1 MTFSHLQVASGFS
14 LQYGTATPQALADR
28 AAELGQTIMGLTDRD
43 GLYGAVRWALA
54 CQRTGIQ
61 SVLGVDMAVEETTP
75 AVPPPGRLSGRVR
88 RSPARGGEWVDE
100 SRPRVLL
107 LAADARGWASLCRLV
122 SAAHLGDHTER
133 GAPWLTWAA
142 LSEHHEGLVALLTCD
157 SEIGRLIAT
166 QRAHRA
172 QAAARPWRAIFGR
185 RLGIAV
191 ASHRTSHGLA
201 GRHPYST
208 ATAAAMLGWAREQR
222 LPVVLTNAVRYLR
235 PGDARVA
242 DVLDSAR
249 RLVALD
255 SRHVEPHNG
264 EGFLKDAGQMAQLAD
279 EIACAAGER
288 DGRRLLADTQ
298 QLAEY
303 CVLTP
308 ADLGLGEV
316 FVPELDVL
324 VGRQVPQESAN
335 AEADALLR
343 QRCDAAIPRYYAR
356 ADDRRRAMDRLSDE
370 LQTIT
375 YLGFSGYFL
384 TVAEVV
390 ELIRGRGVR
399 VAARGSGAGSLVNH
413 LLGISGV
420 DPIRHG
426 LLMER
431 FLSPLRRAL
440 PDIDIDVES
449 ARREEIYQWIF
460 DRFGPERTACVSMM
474 ETYRVRHAVRD
485 VGVALGMPAGDI
497 DAFATS
503 FPHIRARD
511 ARSALADLPELR
523 TSGFGRLA
531 ATGRLDTFL
540 DLVESLDGLPRH
552 VALHPCGVLL
562 SDLTLLDRTPVE
574 RSAAGFPMS
583 HFDKDDVEEMG
594 LLKLDVLGI
603 RMQSS
608 MAHAIDEIERTTGA
622 RIELDDHELDDPD
635 TFALIQSA
643 QTLGCFQIESPG
655 QRELIGKF
663 APETFGDLI
672 IDISLFR
679 PGPVKS
685 DMVTPFLRARQ
696 GWNEPAYLHDDLRP
710 ALEETHG
717 VVVFHEQ
724 VLRIVATMTG
734 CSLAEADETRR
745 TLGSPEGQDDI
756 RAWFYPAALQRGYD
770 LPTVERVWDVLRAF
784 ASFGFCKA
792 HAAAFALPT
801 YQSAW
806 LKAHHPAAFYAG
818 ILTHDPG
825 MYPKRLILDDARNRG
840 VVVLGLDVNASGAAY
855 RVETVPVDHEDG
867 GPREGIRVPLT
878 DVKGISEGE
887 VANLVAG
894 QPYASLS
901 DAWQRG
907 GMSRPTAERIVV
919 AGGFDAMYSLDIP
932 TAVRQR
938 GSMTRRD
945 LLLQVAD
952 LERYVSG
959 PRRGPRGASRAGSSH
974 AQLTLGLYDAMSDD
988 PEAIRASGLPE
999 MTSSERVGAELEVLG
1014 MDVSHHIM
1022 DFHAGM
1028 LADLTRAGMCL
1039 VRSRDLLAQRSRR
1052 EVFVAGV
1059 KVATQ
1064 TPPVRSGRRVIFLTL
1079 DDMTGPVDAT
1089 FFDDAQGP
1097 FAGTVFASWLLLVR
1111 GEIRRTGPRGV
1122 SLRATGCWELGE
1134 VRRSWLAGGIDAVT
1148 TMVTAVHEP
1157 DEAGVAPARRRVLVH
1172 ASGFRQSPYA
1182 DIKPA
1187 GPDPARPPVP
1197 GPSAPSKLWHTSPGS
1212 SGW

>member
-1 MTFSHLQVASGFS
+1 MTFSHLHVASGYS
-14 LQYGTATPQALADR
+14 LQYGTATPLAIAER
-28 AAELGQTIMGLTDRD
+28 AAEHGQSIVGLTDRD
-43 GLYGAVRWALA
+43 GLYGAVRWMLA
-54 CQRTGIQ
+54 CQSAGI
-61 SVLGVDMAVEETTP
+61 SPVLGVDLAMEETSPVTGT
-75 AVPPPGRLSGRVR
+75 GRGVLRGAESPR
-88 RSPARGGEWVDE
+88 RSPAHGGTWLDE
-100 SRPRVLL
+100 DRPRVLL

-122 SAAHLGDHTER
+122 SAAHTGPHAER
-133 GAPWLTWAA
+133 GRPWLTWAA
-142 LSEHHEGLVALLTCD
+142 LREHSEGVVALLTAD
-157 SEIGRLIAT
+157 SEVGRLFT
-166 QRAHRA
+166 SQRIHRA
-172 QAAARPWRAIFGR
+172 AGVVRPWRAIFGP

-191 ASHRTSHGLA
+191 TSHRTPA
-201 GRHPYST
+201 RHRHAT
-208 ATAAAMLGWAREQR
+208 ATAAAMVGWARGER

-235 PGDARVA
+235 PEDARVA

-249 RLVALD
+249 RLVPLD
-255 SRHVEPHNG
+255 SRHIEPDNG
-264 EGFLKDAGQMAQLAD
+264 EAFLKDTGQMSLLAD
-279 EIACAAGER
+279 EIARAAGER
-288 DGRRLLADTQ
+288 DGRRLVADTQ
-298 QLAEY
+298 RLAEH
-303 CVLTP
+303 CALAP
-308 ADLGLGEV
+308 ADLGMGEV

-324 VGRQVPQESAN
+324 IRAAVPPDEAN
-335 AEADALLR
+335 ERADALLR
-343 QRCDAAIPRYYAR
+343 ERCTQAIEVRYPRGADQRQASAR
-356 ADDRRRAMDRLSDE
+356 LEEE
-370 LQTIT
+370 LRTIT
-375 YLGFSGYFL
+375 HLQFSGYFL

-390 ELIRGRGVR
+390 ELVKARGVR

-460 DRFGPERTACVSMM
+460 DRFGTERTACVSMM

-485 VGVALGMPAGDI
+485 VGAALGMPAGEV
-497 DAFATS
+497 DAFAKS

-511 ARSALADLPELR
+511 ARNALADLPELR

-531 ATGRLDTFL
+531 ASGRLDTFL
-540 DLVESLDGLPRH
+540 DLVEKLDGLPRH

-562 SDLTLLDRTPVE
+562 SDTTLLDRTPVE

-608 MAHAIDEIERTTGA
+608 MAHAVDEIERTTGE
-622 RIELDDHELDDPD
+622 RIELDDRDLDDPA
-635 TFALIQSA
+635 TFALVQSA

-696 GWNEPAYLHDDLRP
+696 GWSEPLYLHDDLRST
-710 ALEETHG
+710 LEETHG

-745 TLGSPEGQDDI
+745 SMGSPGGQDDV

-825 MYPKRLILDDARNRG
+825 MYPKRLILDDARNRD
-840 VVVLGLDVNASGAAY
+840 VAVLGLDINASADVY
-855 RVETVPVDHEDG
+855 RVERDPTG
-867 GPREGIRVPLT
+867 REGIRVPLT
-878 DVKGISEGE
+878 DVKGIATEE
-887 VANLVAG
+887 VAGIVAG

-901 DAWQRG
+901 DAWQRS
-907 GMSRPTAERIVV
+907 GMSRPTAERIIVS
-919 AGGFDAMYSLDIP
+919 GGFDAMYGLDVP
-932 TAVRQR
+932 AAMRTR
-938 GSMTRRD
+938 GRMTRRD
-945 LLLQVAD
+945 LLLQIAD
-952 LERYVSG
+952 LERLTSTRGSARGSARDRRARPAVPQPVRGAVRRPGGHRGLRPARDDVGGAGGRGARGARHGRQPSCRG
-959 PRRGPRGASRAGSSH
+959 LPRPHARLPRRRWDVRRA
-974 AQLTLGLYDAMSDD
+974 
-988 PEAIRASGLPE
+988 
-999 MTSSERVGAELEVLG
+999 VGAAAPAAVEERGVRRRG
-1014 MDVSHHIM
+1014 EGRDA
-1022 DFHAGM
+1022 DPAG
-1028 LADLTRAGMCL
+1028 
-1039 VRSRDLLAQRSRR
+1039 AQRSSRHLPHPRR
-1052 EVFVAGV
+1052 RDRA
-1059 KVATQ
+1059 
-1064 TPPVRSGRRVIFLTL
+1064 GRRHLL
-1079 DDMTGPVDAT
+1079 RRCPGPLCRH
-1089 FFDDAQGP
+1089 G
-1097 FAGTVFASWLLLVR
+1097 LLLLAAARAR
-1111 GEIRRTGPRGV
+1111 GGAAHRPARGV
-1122 SLRATGCWELGE
+1122 DPGDRLLG
-1134 VRRSWLAGGIDAVT
+1134 
-1148 TMVTAVHEP
+1148 
-1157 DEAGVAPARRRVLVH
+1157 ARRRAPGLARRRGGGGRRAGERRGRGSAGAGAAAGARACQRIPAVAVRRHQAGRAGRRLAAAQAV
-1172 ASGFRQSPYA
+1172 AQQSGKQWMVNRGGRRMSP
-1182 DIKPA
+1182 
-1187 GPDPARPPVP
+1187 
-1197 GPSAPSKLWHTSPGS
+1197 
-1212 SGW
+1212 

>member
-1 MTFSHLQVASGFS
+1 M
-14 LQYGTATPQALADR
+14 R
-28 AAELGQTIMGLTDRD
+28 
-43 GLYGAVRWALA
+43 
-54 CQRTGIQ
+54 
-61 SVLGVDMAVEETTP
+61 
-75 AVPPPGRLSGRVR
+75 
-88 RSPARGGEWVDE
+88 
-100 SRPRVLL
+100 
-107 LAADARGWASLCRLV
+107 
-122 SAAHLGDHTER
+122 
-133 GAPWLTWAA
+133 
-142 LSEHHEGLVALLTCD
+142 
-157 SEIGRLIAT
+157 
-166 QRAHRA
+166 
-172 QAAARPWRAIFGR
+172 
-185 RLGIAV
+185 
-191 ASHRTSHGLA
+191 
-201 GRHPYST
+201 
-208 ATAAAMLGWAREQR
+208 
-222 LPVVLTNAVRYLR
+222 
-235 PGDARVA
+235 
-242 DVLDSAR
+242 
-249 RLVALD
+249 
-255 SRHVEPHNG
+255 
-264 EGFLKDAGQMAQLAD
+264 
-279 EIACAAGER
+279 
-288 DGRRLLADTQ
+288 
-298 QLAEY
+298 
-303 CVLTP
+303 
-308 ADLGLGEV
+308 
-316 FVPELDVL
+316 
-324 VGRQVPQESAN
+324 
-335 AEADALLR
+335 
-343 QRCDAAIPRYYAR
+343 
-356 ADDRRRAMDRLSDE
+356 
-370 LQTIT
+370 TIT
-375 YLGFSGYFL
+375 HLGFSGYFL

-390 ELIRGRGVR
+390 ELIKGRGVR

-420 DPIRHG
+420 EPIRHG

-460 DRFGPERTACVSMM
+460 DRFGAERTACVSMM

-485 VGVALGMPAGDI
+485 VGGALGMPAGDI
-497 DAFATS
+497 DAFAKS

-531 ATGRLDTFL
+531 ASGQLDDFL
-540 DLVESLDGLPRH
+540 DLVERLDGLPRH

-562 SDLTLLDRTPVE
+562 SDATLLDRTPIE
-574 RSAAGFPMS
+574 RSAAGFAMS

-594 LLKLDVLGI
+594 LLKLDVLGV

-608 MAHAIDEIERTTGA
+608 MAHALDEIERTTGE
-622 RIELDDHELDDPD
+622 RVDLDDHDLDDPD
-635 TFALIQSA
+635 TFALIRTS

-685 DMVTPFLRARQ
+685 DMVAPFLRARQ
-696 GWNEPAYLHDDLRP
+696 GWNEPVYVHDDLRP
-710 ALEETHG
+710 ALEETYG

-745 TLGSPEGQDDI
+745 TLGSIDGQDDV

-806 LKAHHPAAFYAG
+806 LKTHHPAAFYSG
-818 ILTHDPG
+818 VLTHDPG
-825 MYPKRLILDDARNRG
+825 MYPKRLILDDARNRD
-840 VVVLGLDVNASGAAY
+840 VAVLGLDINASSDTY
-855 RVETVPVDHEDG
+855 RVETAPHDPEG
-867 GPREGIRVPLT
+867 RAREGIRVPFT
-878 DVKGISEGE
+878 DVKGISEAE
-887 VANLVAG
+887 VASIIAG

-901 DAWQRG
+901 DAWQRS

-919 AGGFDAMYSLDIP
+919 AGGFDRMYSLDIP
-932 TAVRQR
+932 PRVRHR
-938 GSMTRRD
+938 GGMTRRD
-945 LLLQVAD
+945 LLLQIAD
-952 LERYVSG
+952 LDRYLSG
-959 PRRGPRGASRAGSSH
+959 KPRGSHRAGH
-974 AQLTLGLYDAMSDD
+974 AQLTLGLYDALSDD
-988 PEAIRASGLPE
+988 PAAIAASGLPE
-999 MTSSERVGAELEVLG
+999 MTSAERVSAELEVLG
-1014 MDVSHHIM
+1014 MDVSRHVV
-1022 DFHAGM
+1022 DFYAGM
-1028 LADLTRAGMCL
+1028 LADLSRGGMR
-1039 VRSRDLLAQRSRR
+1039 VVSSRDLLKQRSRS

-1079 DDMTGPVDAT
+1079 DDATGPVDAT

-1111 GEIRRTGPRGV
+1111 GEIRRTGPRGI
-1122 SLRATGCWELGE
+1122 SIRATGCWELGA
-1134 VRRSWLAGGIDAVT
+1134 VRRAWLEDGITAVEAL
-1148 TMVTAVHEP
+1148 VTAP
-1157 DEAGVAPARRRVLVH
+1157 RDDAADIAPARRRVLVH

-1187 GPDPARPPVP
+1187 GADPGRPPSP
-1197 GPSAPSKLWHTSPGS
+1197 GSLPPFGTSAPAKLWHSSPGS